1 MIEKSNQMGYFFYTI
16 LHSQQA
22 QIVPMLMAKKLM
34 AKIPFNFL
42 IFVVPKYNATT

>member
-1 MIEKSNQMGYFFYTI
+1 MIEKSNQMGYFFYMI

-22 QIVPMLMAKKLM
+22 QIVPMPMAKKLM
-34 AKIPFNFL
+34 AKMPFNFF